1 MLYLRRI
8 TCKRTKK
15 KRKYWV
21 RKIYAERQTKG
32 KYHLLVQDLK
42 LYDQDY
48 FFRYFRLS
56 PENFEI

>member
-1 MLYLRRI
+1 MQMLYLRRI
-8 TCKRTKK
+8 TCE
-15 KRKYWV
+15 KYWV